1 MKFAGK
7 TAVATSGA
15 MGIDWELAEGL
26 AAEGAHIA
34 IADRDKPKRQTNKH
48 YVDQFVD
55 L

>member
-7 TAVATSGA
+7 IAIATGDA

-34 IADRDKPKRQTNKH
+34 IADRDKPKRQTYKH